1 MIRLLF
7 SSLLAGMLVVG
18 CHTMHSQKTV
28 RNDIEMLYGPQ
39 TLKQLYFDYPK
50 WREVEE
56 SYQPDAQTVQN
67 LSALAGPYQVK
78 IFMATWC
85 SDSRREVP
93 RFMHIIKAAGLEQKM
108 DINIW
113 AVDRKLKLDSGL
125 STRYKIEKVP
135 TFIFYQKGQEIGRII
150 ESPNAL
156 TLEADLLKIL
166 TAHKSK

>member
-7 SSLLAGMLVVG
+7 SSLLIAMLVAG

-28 RNDIEMLYGPQ
+28 RNDIEMLYGAQ

-50 WREVEE
+50 WQEMEE
-56 SYQPDAQTVQN
+56 AYQPDAQVIQK
-67 LSALAGPYQVK
+67 LSALPGPYQVK

-93 RFMHIIKAAGLEQKM
+93 HFMHIIKAAGLEQKM
-108 DINIW
+108 DINMW

-125 STRYKIEKVP
+125 STRYQIEKVP
-135 TFIFYQKGQEIGRII
+135 TFIFYQNGQEIGRII

-156 TLEADLLKIL
+156 TLEADLLTIL
-166 TAHKSK
+166 TSHKTK